1 MSSNGH
7 PRPSNGRSSRVDGRA
22 FTGPAENLL
31 QIAVP
36 PGTPIETERAI
47 ERLLELTSV
56 LARRASQLQEALD
69 TRIVIEQAK
78 GILAERYGIEV
89 DDAFRVLRRAAR
101 SNRVRIH
108 DLAARVVASRETPAE
123 FGVAGLPNLL
133 RQ

>member
-7 PRPSNGRSSRVDGRA
+7 LRPSNGRGARVDGHA

-36 PGTPIETERAI
+36 PGTPVEAERAI

-69 TRIVIEQAK
+69 SRIVIEQAK
-78 GILAERYGIEV
+78 GVLAERYCIGV
-89 DDAFRVLRRAAR
+89 DDAFRILRRASR
-101 SNRVRIH
+101 SNRLRIH
-108 DLAARVVASRETPAE
+108 DLAFRVVSSRETPPE
-123 FGVAGLPNLL
+123 FGVVGLPNLL
-133 RQ
+133 RR

>member
-1 MSSNGH
+1 VSSNGH
-7 PRPSNGRSSRVDGRA
+7 PRPSNGRSARVDGHA

-36 PGTPIETERAI
+36 PGTPVEAERAI

-78 GILAERYGIEV
+78 GVLAERYGIGV
-89 DDAFRVLRRAAR
+89 DDAFRILRRAAR

-108 DLAARVVASRETPAE
+108 DLAARVVASRETPSE
-123 FGVAGLPNLL
+123 FGVVSLPHLL
-133 RQ
+133 RH